1 LARVAGFASF
11 GRSRVGFGARCLRQQ
26 ISPVRFDPV
35 EMTSSGIAWLTNGGV
50 SWSKE
55 AAQSELG
62 RLASCLRCVY
72 AGIQFFFH

>member
-1 LARVAGFASF
+1 VPLGSLPLVAHVSA
-11 GRSRVGFGARCLRQQ
+11 FGAPCLRQQ

-35 EMTSSGIAWLTNGGV
+35 EMTRSGIAWLTNGGV